1 MDEIIGKIEDYMSID
16 NFQIDQPVV
25 ISDLNNLA
33 YNTPGVLSVVD
44 IALFNKSGIEQ
55 DRKYSS
61 TTFDVRDGTL
71 KGMVFPPPG
80 GIFEV
85 KFPDFDIIGSAV

>member
-1 MDEIIGKIEDYMSID
+1 MRLNPKKILGASLRHPKSI
-16 NFQIDQPVV
+16 FL